1 MTLISVIT
9 VNLNNRVGLSRT
21 MDSVSAQVRD
31 DFRVEFIIV
40 DGASTDGSV
49 EMAMLRRSEIDH
61 FFSESDRGVY
71 AAMNK
76 GLNVARGEWAVFM
89 NSGDCFASPGVLSEM
104 MRSKSQSP
112 AEPWLIYGDNLGR
125 NGLEPAAPLLRLRAG
140 IIHACHQSM
149 AFRVCDL
156 RYEEKYRIYS
166 DLDFVLQY
174 YKRYAAG
181 AFRYVPMALSCIE
194 PSGISASFPREKR
207 LEKFR
212 IVYDRFGL
220 NGVVY
225 AMAVSIVM
233 VARARLAKRR

>member
-125 NGLEPAAPLLRLRAG
+125 NGLEPAAPLLRLRAELFT
-140 IIHACHQSM
+140 HAISRWH
-149 AFRVCDL
+149 
-156 RYEEKYRIYS
+156 
-166 DLDFVLQY
+166 FVFAICATRKNTGSIRTWISFFNITNDTRL
-174 YKRYAAG
+174 
-181 AFRYVPMALSCIE
+181 E
-194 PSGISASFPREKR
+194 PSAM
-207 LEKFR
+207 FR
-212 IVYDRFGL
+212 WRCH
-220 NGVVY
+220 
-225 AMAVSIVM
+225 A
-233 VARARLAKRR
+233 